1 MDMAPDLAPAARQ
14 DQQRFRLAG
23 LVWLLPAAALSG
35 GLFLVPILYA
45 VYLAF
50 TNLQLLGPNAQH
62 FQFTGLENVRRLIHD
77 PSFWHS
83 TKLTIIYVVGSGI
96 IAQTVLGLLL
106 ALLMQRAAPAV
117 RAPVGAVLVAAW
129 VLPEVAVAF
138 IWYAFA
144 QEGGTLGLALGRG
157 QENFLVSMPMLIV
170 SLANT
175 WRNTAFSMLVLS
187 AGLRNIP
194 QDVDEAAQIE
204 GAGYLRRL
212 LSITLPLMRPTI
224 VTNLLLVTL
233 ATMTNFGLIFVM
245 TQGGPGN
252 DTSVLAVF
260 MYIQAFQFNALG
272 YGTTVA
278 LALIL
283 LGALFSLLYVRQ
295 FRSTLARS

>member
-1 MDMAPDLAPAARQ
+1 MDMAPDLTPAARQ

-50 TNLQLLGPNAQH
+50 TNLQLLGPHAQN